1 MSCNTPLKLSKH
13 NQTTESLS
21 FRRTFNA
28 KFAHQDYSNFLSF
41 FLSHPAFG
49 NVTNSE
55 GSASR
60 YFPSFLWVLCSDFY
74 ELDSYQELLS
84 RTVEECGK
92 SCIVYYRCS
101 QWENTFYSIYIRWC
115 KTRFVL
121 LGGKRYNTQN
131 EVKHALHVVIC
142 ASSISVFKKTINP
155 FFFLERGKSRASCV
169 LQEAAMSKALSAWI
183 YHYYFFL
190 VTDCKHWL
198 SFY

>member
-1 MSCNTPLKLSKH
+1 MLIKTIPIS
-13 NQTTESLS
+13 
-21 FRRTFNA
+21 
-28 KFAHQDYSNFLSF
+28 FLSF
-41 FLSHPAFG
+41 IVFRVWKLA
-49 NVTNSE
+49 NSE

-183 YHYYFFL
+183 YHYYFFFL
-190 VTDCKHWL
+190 VTDCKHWF

>member
-1 MSCNTPLKLSKH
+1 MLIKTIPIS
-13 NQTTESLS
+13 
-21 FRRTFNA
+21 
-28 KFAHQDYSNFLSF
+28 FLSF
-41 FLSHPAFG
+41 IVFRVWKLA
-49 NVTNSE
+49 NSE

-101 QWENTFYSIYIRWC
+101 QWENIFYSIYIRWC

-155 FFFLERGKSRASCV
+155 FFFSRTWEIKSILRSARSSNVKSVECV
-169 LQEAAMSKALSAWI
+169 NLSLL
-183 YHYYFFL
+183 FFFS
-190 VTDCKHWL
+190 DWL
-198 SFY
+198 